1 LITGLAAVAAGLG
14 CLAWNFIPLD
24 PTVQALRVASQGALR
39 TLYLDTDPPA
49 GYTGGPL
56 PSATA
61 AALKDKVAAD
71 IARYFSPQRQA
82 RHTPMMLPVVDQIGS
97 GFWDTGDISISWGS
111 ASINGDLALISFD
124 EHDTTVRYTSAG
136 LLPARLESTWHVE
149 LSLIEQDGQWRVDG
163 YRSDCLSGC
172 P

>member
-1 LITGLAAVAAGLG
+1 MIGLAAVAAGLAW
-14 CLAWNFIPLD
+14 LAWNFIPLD
-24 PTVQALRVASQGALR
+24 PNIQAVRVASEGAIR

-56 PSATA
+56 PSAAT

-71 IARYFSPQRQA
+71 IARFFTLQLQA
-82 RHTPMMLPVVDQIGS
+82 RYTPMMLPVVDQIGS
-97 GFWDTGDISISWGS
+97 GFWDTGDLSISWGL
-111 ASINGDLALISFD
+111 ASINGDLAQISFD
-124 EHDTTVRYTSAG
+124 EHDTVVRYTSTG
-136 LLPARLESTWHVE
+136 LPPARLESTWHVE
-149 LSLIEQDGQWRVDG
+149 MSLIEQDGKWRVDG

>member
-1 LITGLAAVAAGLG
+1 MIGLAAVAVGLG
-14 CLAWNFIPLD
+14 WLAWNFIPLD
-24 PTVQALRVASQGALR
+24 PTVQAVRTAAEGAIR

-49 GYTGGPL
+49 GHTGGPL
-56 PSATA
+56 PSAAA

-71 IARYFSPQRQA
+71 IARFFTPQLQA
-82 RHTPMMLPVVDQIGS
+82 RYIPMMLPVVDQIGS

-124 EHDTTVRYTSAG
+124 EHDTVVRYTSAG
-136 LLPARLESTWHVE
+136 LPPARLESTWNVE
-149 LSLIEQDGQWRVDG
+149 MSLIEQDGQWRVDG
-163 YRSDCLSGC
+163 YRSDCQSGC